1 MFVSL
6 NSNNVVLCKEVILIC
21 CMHNKLLSATMTHMG
36 DVNKI
41 QGRKSDKSKPSL
53 VNVCPSVFVFS
64 LCFT

>member
-1 MFVSL
+1 MSL
-6 NSNNVVLCKEVILIC
+6 NSNNVVLCKEVILIS
-21 CMHNKLLSATMTHMG
+21 CMRNKLLSATMTHMG

>member
-1 MFVSL
+1 MSL

-41 QGRKSDKSKPSL
+41 QGRKSDKSKLSL